1 MKKTALTLILISACF
16 ALTSEVN
23 KQVEEIGNAVL
34 DKLDQAK
41 KDIIDGYNDISE
53 KITENAKSQDSA
65 DKKNLDK
72 DGWDLNLL
80 DTARNVDY
88 LSDLEKDIILE
99 QNKARYDPAKY
110 SELYIKKRAD
120 NFIGNNYVSFKQ
132 LPVKTVEG
140 PAAVTECYIQMQ
152 KMKSLPPL
160 KPEKGLYLAALEH
173 VYTQGATKETGH
185 TGVNG
190 ESPFDRIKKHGT
202 YKQAAENI
210 SYGFSNAR
218 EIVISLLID
227 DNVPDRSH
235 RKIIMNENYNQTAAS
250 FGSHKEYKNMAVIL
264 YCNGFKENQNH

>member
-16 ALTSEVN
+16 ALTGEVN

-99 QNKARYDPAKY
+99 QNKARYDPAK
-110 SELYIKKRAD
+110 
-120 NFIGNNYVSFKQ
+120 YVSFKQ

-235 RKIIMNENYNQTAAS
+235 RKIIMNKNYNQTAVS

>member
-1 MKKTALTLILISACF
+1 MKKSAFALVFLSAC
-16 ALTSEVN
+16 LMVTGEVN
-23 KQVEEIGNAVL
+23 KQMEEIGNAVL
-34 DKLDQAK
+34 DKLNQAK
-41 KDIIDGYNDISE
+41 NDIVEGYNDISG
-53 KITENAKSQDSA
+53 KMTENSKSDS
-65 DKKNLDK
+65 KEEKENLDK

-80 DTARNVDY
+80 DTARNTDY
-88 LSDLEKDIILE
+88 MSDLEKDIVLE
-99 QNKARYDPAKY
+99 QNKARYNPAKY

-120 NFIGNNYVSFKQ
+120 NFIGNNYVSLKQ
-132 LPVKTVEG
+132 LPLKTAEG
-140 PAAVTECYIQMQ
+140 PAAVMECYIEMQ
-152 KMKSLPPL
+152 KMESLPPL

-210 SYGFSNAR
+210 TYGFNNAR

-235 RKIIMNENYNQTAAS
+235 RKIIMSKNYDQTAAS

-264 YCNGFKENQNH
+264 YCKGFKDN

>member
-1 MKKTALTLILISACF
+1 MKRTILALILLSACF
-16 ALTSEVN
+16 ILTGEIN
-23 KQVEEIGNAVL
+23 RQVEEIGNAVL

-41 KDIIDGYNDISE
+41 KDIVEGYNDISE
-53 KITENAKSQDSA
+53 KITENAKSDEN
-65 DKKNLDK
+65 KNIDK
-72 DGWDLNLL
+72 DGWDLDLL

-99 QNKARYDPAKY
+99 QNKARHDPAKY

-120 NFIGNNYVSFKQ
+120 SFIGNNYISFKQ
-132 LPVKTVEG
+132 LPLKTVEG

-152 KMKSLPPL
+152 KMESLPPL

-235 RKIIMNENYNQTAAS
+235 RKIIMSKNFKQTAVS
-250 FGSHKEYKNMAVIL
+250 FGSHKEYKHMAVIL
-264 YCNGFKENQNH
+264 YCNGFKDN